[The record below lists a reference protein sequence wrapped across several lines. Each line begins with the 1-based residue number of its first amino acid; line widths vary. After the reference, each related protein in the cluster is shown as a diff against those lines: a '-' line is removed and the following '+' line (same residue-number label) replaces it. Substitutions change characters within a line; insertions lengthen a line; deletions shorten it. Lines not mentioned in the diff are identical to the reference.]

1 MGRGKFLEC
10 LILILRIGV
19 ACSVESPRER
29 MTIVDAAK
37 ALHLVK
43 DMLLGRRISRNVQ
56 ITSKGLV
63 ILYKYG
69 GVHLDTDFITLKAFS
84 GLRNLIEAQSIDA
97 TGSWTRLNNAVLI
110 FDKNTCFMEEFES
123 NLDGNR

>member
-56 ITSKGLV
+56 ITSKG
-63 ILYKYG
+63 
-69 GVHLDTDFITLKAFS
+69 
-84 GLRNLIEAQSIDA
+84 
-97 TGSWTRLNNAVLI
+97 
-110 FDKNTCFMEEFES
+110 FEYYHYAE
-123 NLDGNR
+123 